1 MTWLEIGTK
10 DDFFGDRLG
19 RSVGNSEGALIVSCY
34 GILMG

>member
-19 RSVGNSEGALIVSCY
+19 LAVGNSERTLIGSCY
-34 GILMG
+34 GILMV